1 MDVPN
6 VIARVLRERLDV
18 RVEGVDERRD
28 GSTSPRRALGEV
40 RRPESRCRGW
50 SVVLMMGWRGGRT
63 EGRCQAGALA
73 RSLIWQQTT
82 WNVAM
87 MM

>member
-1 MDVPN
+1 
-6 VIARVLRERLDV
+6 
-18 RVEGVDERRD
+18 
-28 GSTSPRRALGEV
+28 
-40 RRPESRCRGW
+40 
-50 SVVLMMGWRGGRT
+50 MMGWRGGRT